1 MECVAA
7 GGPWVAEMAPLGSG
21 AMTRVVL
28 ASASPTRLRVLQAAG
43 LRPEVMPSHVDERA
57 ITRSRPRDL
66 ALALAEAKA
75 AAVAAKLTSG
85 LVVGCDSVLEMASPA
100 ELAGLALGKPATAAE
115 ARERWRLMAGQTG
128 ILFTGHH
135 VRDVATGRHASEA
148 GATAIRFGQPNPAEI
163 DAYIAS
169 GEPMRVAGAFTLD
182 GLGGWFIEEIRG
194 DYNNVLG
201 ISLPLLRRLFA
212 AVGSPL
218 AGLWRP

>member
-1 MECVAA
+1 MCVAA
-7 GGPWVAEMAPLGSG
+7 GGLRLAGMAPLGSG

-43 LRPEVMPSHVDERA
+43 LRPEVIPSQVDERA

-66 ALALAEAKA
+66 TLALAEAKA
-75 AAVAAKLTSG
+75 AAVAAQLTAG
-85 LVVGCDSVLEMASPA
+85 LVIGCDSVLEMASPA

-115 ARERWRLMAGQTG
+115 ARERWRLMAGQIG

-135 VRDVATGRHASEA
+135 VLDVATGRQASEA
-148 GATAIRFGQPNPAEI
+148 GATAIRFGQPSPAEI

-169 GEPMRVAGAFTLD
+169 GEPLRVAGAFTLD
-182 GLGGWFIEEIRG
+182 GRGGWFIEEIRG

-201 ISLPLLRRLFA
+201 ISLPVLRRLFA
-212 AVGSPL
+212 AVGRPL
-218 AGLWRP
+218 AGLWHP